1 MRAIRS
7 LLGLGGDAPEARD
20 TPTLRQSASRLD
32 SLEPDVA
39 RYLAAFACVL
49 ARVAHADLD
58 TSEAECEA
66 MERIV
71 GEVGALTPEHAA
83 LVVGIARERG
93 ALAGGTEHYL
103 VTRRFREIA
112 TREQRLGL
120 ARCLFEVAA
129 ADASISSTE
138 EVEISKIGSELG
150 LTHAEIAGLR
160 SAFREHLAVLRPH
173 TPGRPGSA

>member
-1 MRAIRS
+1 MRAIRT
-7 LLGLGGDAPEARD
+7 LLGLAGDVPAERD
-20 TPTLRQSASRLD
+20 TATLRQIAARLD
-32 SLEPDVA
+32 SLDPDTA

-58 TSEAECEA
+58 TSDAECRA

-71 GEVGALTPEHAA
+71 AEVGALVPEHAA
-83 LVVGIARERG
+83 LVVEIARERG
-93 ALAGGTEHYL
+93 AAQGGTEHYL

-112 TREQRLGL
+112 SREQRLGL

-129 ADASISSTE
+129 ADASISTTE

-150 LTHAEIAGLR
+150 LTHAEIAALR

-173 TPGRPGSA
+173 VPRPDPD